1 MKRWTWLIIIGVL
14 ISGYIYNINSAKY
27 GESKVSEVLKIA
39 ESNYSKELYTTG
51 MINYIPKDITKG
63 KKITLST
70 EMIANLL
77 NQLENTKVT
86 GIKPKDLKD
95 LNELDYYIID
105 LESTVADNLILFVGQ
120 DENTKNSI
128 LEVFAIDKKLADKY
142 LMQDKEV
149 FNLIADLI
157 KQAH

>member
-14 ISGYIYNINSAKY
+14 ISGYIYNISSAKY
-27 GESKVSEVLKIA
+27 RESSVSEVFKIV
-39 ESNYSKELYTTG
+39 ESDYSKELYTTG
-51 MINYIPKDITKG
+51 TINYVSEDITEN
-63 KKITLST
+63 KKATLST

-86 GIKPKDLKD
+86 GIKQKD
-95 LNELDYYIID
+95 LNALTELNYYIID
-105 LESTVADNLILFVGQ
+105 LESTVADNLILFVSQ
-120 DENTKNSI
+120 DENTGNSI

-142 LMQDKEV
+142 LMRDKEV
-149 FNLIADLI
+149 FNLIAELI